1 MLRAALAVDGGAGP
15 QGQAPPLRARATAL
29 RGMQRAL
36 HLSFTCPGP
45 PGCLS
50 APSVFHSKASLYGVF
65 VWVHRALN
73 GPFRWFLAR
82 VDGGFDAVFRE
93 YDGGVGLGIAL
104 GRAPAQPWGVDFPAV
119 VLAVHVGSVGA
130 GRPRVVRGLA
140 VVAVGGE
147 FAFEKPAAEVA
158 GMLAR
163 AEARA
168 GRAAEG
174 AGGVAD
180 LRLTVRALP
189 ERSSPHSV
197 SHSNPI
203 FIWRFCMGV
212 AGA

>member
-1 MLRAALAVDGGAGP
+1 MGELYCKVAIGFIPTFRPDWCVVSAWAFRVALCGGAAHGAHLVPAVALAV
-15 QGQAPPLRARATAL
+15 R
-29 RGMQRAL
+29 
-36 HLSFTCPGP
+36 
-45 PGCLS
+45 
-50 APSVFHSKASLYGVF
+50 
-65 VWVHRALN
+65 
-73 GPFRWFLAR
+73 
-82 VDGGFDAVFRE
+82 
-93 YDGGVGLGIAL
+93 
-104 GRAPAQPWGVDFPAV
+104 
-119 VLAVHVGSVGA
+119 VGSVGA
-130 GRPRVVRGLA
+130 GRPRVVLGLA